1 MAIFGN
7 TTFHNNPL
15 PISPASYYVNYL
27 FAALLLL
34 HLAVSTLLNPIVFY
48 YHYKYV
54 KYLSFTLF

>member
-7 TTFHNNPL
+7 TTYHNYPL
-15 PISPASYYVNYL
+15 PTSPACYYANYVS
-27 FAALLLL
+27 AAILLL

-54 KYLSFTLF
+54 K

>member
-7 TTFHNNPL
+7 TTYHNYPL
-15 PISPASYYVNYL
+15 PISPASYYANYL

-54 KYLSFTLF
+54 K